1 MRTSR
6 GEIISQR
13 CSLPA
18 RWRLKIMDKFLLFR
32 KKSSSNTTRDG
43 EAEDGLVNSQTCVG
57 VTMVKHQGD
66 GGGTVEFSFLY
77 FPLENKSNH
86 GHQKSVYIYS
96 IRSKAT
102 AFLTEY

>member
-18 RWRLKIMDKFLLFR
+18 RWRLKNMDKFLLFR

-57 VTMVKHQGD
+57 LGSCSEGGYAEVKK
-66 GGGTVEFSFLY
+66 LKKI
-77 FPLENKSNH
+77 L
-86 GHQKSVYIYS
+86 
-96 IRSKAT
+96 
-102 AFLTEY
+102 

>member
-18 RWRLKIMDKFLLFR
+18 RWRLKIWTSFYYFLFR

-43 EAEDGLVNSQTCVG
+43 EAEDGLVNIQTCIG
-57 VTMVKHQGD
+57 LGSCSEGGYAEVKKRKKI
-66 GGGTVEFSFLY
+66 L
-77 FPLENKSNH
+77 
-86 GHQKSVYIYS
+86 
-96 IRSKAT
+96 
-102 AFLTEY
+102 